1 MPCEDTCLVS
11 YQYQLI
17 HSGREHHPGDRLGLE
32 GNRVRSRPH
41 SCGTCGL
48 ECGWAVQQ
56 SLLLHLSWGNGH
68 RVG

>member
-17 HSGREHHPGDRLGLE
+17 YSGSEHHLWGQTGTE

-41 SCGTCGL
+41 SCETCGL
-48 ECGWAVQQ
+48 ECGWAVRQ
-56 SLLLHLSWGNGH
+56 SLLLHLS
-68 RVG
+68 